1 MIETTLCYIF
11 NENKVLM
18 LYRNKK
24 ENDFHEGKWNG
35 LGGKIEK
42 GESALEGVRREVLEE
57 SGLIIENPKLLGVCH
72 FPSFD
77 NEEEL
82 VYIYIAT
89 KFKGDL
95 IECNEGDLE
104 WIDQGGLLNLNIW
117 ESDQVFLPYVLQHQL
132 FIGTFSF
139 NGKELVSY
147 EIKGANELDLVQ
159 FSIQKGSHSLME

>member
-11 NENKVLM
+11 NEKKVLM

-35 LGGKIEK
+35 IGGKIEK
-42 GESALEGVRREVLEE
+42 GELALEGVRREVLEE
-57 SGLIIENPKLLGVCH
+57 SGLIIEHPKLIGVCH

-77 NEEEL
+77 SEEEL
-82 VYIYIAT
+82 MYVYIGT
-89 KFKGDL
+89 DFKGDL

-104 WIDQGGLLNLNIW
+104 WIDQDRLLNLNIW
-117 ESDQVFLPYVLQHQL
+117 ESDQVFLPYVLRHQL

-139 NGKELVSY
+139 TGKQLKFY
-147 EIKGANELDLVQ
+147 EIKEANESDLLQ
-159 FSIQKGSHSLME
+159 FAIEKGSQSLQG